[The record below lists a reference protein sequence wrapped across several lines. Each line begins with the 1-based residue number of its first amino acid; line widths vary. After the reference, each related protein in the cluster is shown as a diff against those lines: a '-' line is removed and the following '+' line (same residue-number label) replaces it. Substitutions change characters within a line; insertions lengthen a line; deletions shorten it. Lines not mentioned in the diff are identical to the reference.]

1 MTTIETAVTIFCC
14 VFGGALAGMGLRA
27 IIPEHHLDPE
37 TRDLIKL
44 GVGLIGTMSALVLGL
59 LVASTKSS
67 YDTKKS
73 ELAQLAGNVIL
84 LDRMLVH
91 YGPEAADARDA
102 LRTTVAAMAG
112 GAKSSTNLEQFGRAA
127 HVDREVM
134 FDKIQDLMPQTEAQR
149 TLKGQAESLA
159 INLGQTRWLLF
170 AQSGTSISTP
180 FLVIVVFW
188 LTVLYLSFGLFAR
201 VSGIAFTTLAVS
213 AVSVAGAMFLVLDL
227 DHPFS
232 GLMQIPDTPLRDAL
246 AVLGK

>member
-1 MTTIETAVTIFCC
+1 LTAIETAVTIFCC

-27 IIPEHHLDPE
+27 IIPKHHLAPE
-37 TRDLIKL
+37 TSDLIKL

-73 ELAQLAGNVIL
+73 ELAQMAGNVIL
-84 LDRMLVH
+84 LDRILAH
-91 YGPEAADARDA
+91 YGAEAADARDA
-102 LRTTVAAMAG
+102 LRTTVAAMVG
-112 GAKSSTNLEQFGRAA
+112 SNTSSDNLEQLGRAA
-127 HVDREVM
+127 HVDREVV

-149 TLKGQAESLA
+149 TLKSHAESLA

-188 LTVLYLSFGLFAR
+188 LTVLYLSVGLFAPAN
-201 VSGIAFTTLAVS
+201 VTAFTTLFVS
-213 AVSVAGAMFLVLDL
+213 AVSVAGAMFLILEL

-232 GLMQIPDTPLRDAL
+232 GLMHIPDTPLKDAL